1 MEWYHRIPYVPY
13 IYKPRENIN
22 GTVHNA
28 VEGGKGGGGKDD
40 ESLQGRR
47 ADTGRYRVDAGPNT
61 ARKRARDTMAPLN
74 NKTQASTYPLIP
86 HREFPTVVTD

>member
-1 MEWYHRIPYVPY
+1 MVYIWYHMEWYHRIPYVPY

-47 ADTGRYRVDAGPNT
+47 ADTGREVTRSEESFHGKRV
-61 ARKRARDTMAPLN
+61 
-74 NKTQASTYPLIP
+74 
-86 HREFPTVVTD
+86 